1 MKELGRAI
9 EVRELHPGDLIAVK
23 LFGSVP
29 RVDLY
34 HIISADEGESGVTRK
49 LRYFV
54 TLGNGGGVR
63 LEYSEEDKWC
73 EFTRRG
79 LLFRGSVEITRDLSG
94 SPA

>member
-1 MKELGRAI
+1 VKELWRAI
-9 EVRELHPGDLIAVK
+9 EVRELLPGDLIAVRF
-23 LFGSVP
+23 FGGVP

-34 HIISADEGESGVTRK
+34 HIISADEGDGGVTRK

-54 TLGNGGGVR
+54 TLGNGGVR
-63 LEYSEEDKWC
+63 LEYTEEDKWC

-79 LLFRGSVEITRDLSG
+79 LLFRGSVEITRELSD